1 MPGLTIGAI
10 RYERT
15 DRLTLIVEE
24 FRIEKLFEFE
34 NKVEVF
40 IVFRDLKG

>member
-1 MPGLTIGAI
+1 MPGLTVGAI
-10 RYERT
+10 RYGRT
-15 DRLTLIVEE
+15 DRLTLIVEK
-24 FRIEKLFEFE
+24 FRIFEFE

>member
-10 RYERT
+10 RYGRT

-24 FRIEKLFEFE
+24 FRIGKLFEFE